1 MNISTCIT
9 SSLQQH
15 LAFSALGSQDLVALI
30 HPALVVIFVFPMV
43 GIVTNFAWQ
52 TRQRRLAAKKDKN
65 KIPAIVGREHV
76 KVGRWLAS
84 SVVVVSL
91 IALAY
96 SIIYKSFIK
105 KGLWTKNNPQ
115 AILILLMFA
124 ATIASLV
131 LLLRAKPKLW
141 RGVFATLTGMGIVII
156 GEQEGVWR
164 LADEWYWSHHYFGIT
179 VSLLMILSIAIVDD
193 IYRSLAMRN
202 LHIILNCLALL
213 LFIGQGVTGA
223 RDLLEIPP
231 VGKKKPKKAEVEVV
245 APVKVS
251 QLIEGNTIDKVYHAP
266 EIESDY

>member
-1 MNISTCIT
+1 MNIHIGESI
-9 SSLQQH
+9 
-15 LAFSALGSQDLVALI
+15 FSQPCLGFTALGSADLMGLI
-30 HPALVVIFVFPMV
+30 HPFLVVVFVFPMV

-65 KIPAIVGREHV
+65 KIPPVVGREHV
-76 KVGRWLAS
+76 KVGRWLAA

-115 AILILLMFA
+115 AVLILLMFA

-141 RGVFATLTGMGIVII
+141 RGVFATLTGMGLVIL

-164 LADEWYWSHHYFGIT
+164 LADEWYWSHHYYGIA
-179 VSLLMILSIAIVDD
+179 VSLLMILSLAIVDD

-202 LHIILNCLALL
+202 LHIILNCLALF
-213 LFIGQGVTGA
+213 LFMGQGLTGA
-223 RDLLEIPP
+223 RDLLEIP
-231 VGKKKPKKAEVEVV
+231 VIGKKKPKKAEVEIVV
-245 APVKVS
+245 PVKVS
-251 QLIEGNTIDKVYHAP
+251 QAIEQNTIYRSPQLTAN
-266 EIESDY
+266 

>member
-1 MNISTCIT
+1 MNTYIGE
-9 SSLQQH
+9 LFPQKY
-15 LAFSALGSQDLVALI
+15 LAFTALGRQDLFSLV

-43 GIVTNFAWQ
+43 GIVTNYAWQ
-52 TRQRRLAAKKDKN
+52 TRQRRLAVKQGKS
-65 KIPAIVGREHV
+65 KIPPTVGREHV
-76 KVGRWLAS
+76 KVGRWLAA

-115 AILILLMFA
+115 AILILLMFI

-141 RGVFATLTGMGIVII
+141 RGVFATLTGMGIIII

-164 LADEWYWSHHYFGIT
+164 LADEWYWSHHYYGIT

-231 VGKKKPKKAEVEVV
+231 VGKKKPKKATIEMVN
-245 APVKVS
+245 PVKS
-251 QLIEGNTIDKVYHAP
+251 QLMQSNIVYRAP
-266 EIESDY
+266 EIS

>member
-1 MNISTCIT
+1 MNTYIGELISTKYF
-9 SSLQQH
+9 
-15 LAFSALGSQDLVALI
+15 AFTALGSEDLVSLI

-65 KIPAIVGREHV
+65 KIPAVVGREHV
-76 KVGRWLAS
+76 RVGRWLAA

-105 KGLWTKNNPQ
+105 NDLWSKNNPQ

-131 LLLRAKPKLW
+131 LLLRARPKLW
-141 RGVFATLTGMGIVII
+141 RGVFATLTGMGLVVL

-164 LADEWYWSHHYFGIT
+164 LADQWYWSHHYYGIA

-202 LHIILNCLALL
+202 LHIVLNCLALL
-213 LFIGQGVTGA
+213 LFIGQGITGA

-231 VGKKKPKKAEVEVV
+231 VGKKPKKASVEMIVP
-245 APVKVS
+245 AKVS
-251 QLIEGNTIDKVYHAP
+251 QLIESDTVERAP
-266 EIESDY
+266 LLNSN

>member
-1 MNISTCIT
+1 MNIYIGE
-9 SSLQQH
+9 LFPQKY
-15 LAFSALGSQDLVALI
+15 LAFTALGRQDLFSLV

-43 GIVTNFAWQ
+43 GIVTNYAWQ
-52 TRQRRLAAKKDKN
+52 TRQRRLAVKQGKS
-65 KIPAIVGREHV
+65 KIPPIVGREHV
-76 KVGRWLAS
+76 KVGRWLAA

-115 AILILLMFA
+115 AILILLMFI

-141 RGVFATLTGMGIVII
+141 RGVFATLTGMGIIII

-164 LADEWYWSHHYFGIT
+164 LADEWYWSHHYYGIT

-231 VGKKKPKKAEVEVV
+231 VGKKKPKKATIEMVN
-245 APVKVS
+245 PVKS
-251 QLIEGNTIDKVYHAP
+251 QLMQSNIVYRAP
-266 EIESDY
+266 EIS

>member
-1 MNISTCIT
+1 MNIHLWATVAQSKY
-9 SSLQQH
+9 
-15 LAFSALGSQDLVALI
+15 LAFTYLGSQDLVALI

-65 KIPAIVGREHV
+65 KIPPTVGREHV
-76 KVGRWLAS
+76 KVGRWLAA

-131 LLLRAKPKLW
+131 LLLQAKPKLW
-141 RGVFATLTGMGIVII
+141 RGVFATLTGMGLVII

-164 LADEWYWSHHYFGIT
+164 LADEWYWSHHYYGIA
-179 VSLLMILSIAIVDD
+179 VSLLMIMSIAILDD

-202 LHIILNCLALL
+202 LHIALNCLALL
-213 LFIGQGVTGA
+213 LFIGQGLTGA

-231 VGKKKPKKAEVEVV
+231 VGKKKPKKAAVEMI
-245 APVKVS
+245 APAQTA
-251 QLIEGNTIDKVYHAP
+251 QLIDRDNIKRAP
-266 EIESDY
+266 QIQPFER

>member
-1 MNISTCIT
+1 MNTCIWN
-9 SSLQQH
+9 SIAPQKY
-15 LAFSALGSQDLVALI
+15 LAFTNLGSEDLVSLI

-76 KVGRWLAS
+76 RIGRWLAA
-84 SVVVVSL
+84 SVVVASL

-96 SIIYKSFIK
+96 SIVYKSFIK
-105 KGLWTKNNPQ
+105 QGLWTKNNSQ
-115 AILILLMFA
+115 AVLILLMFA

-131 LLLRAKPKLW
+131 LLLRARPKLW
-141 RGVFATLTGMGIVII
+141 RGIFATLTGMGLVII

-164 LADEWYWSHHYFGIT
+164 LADEWYWSHHYFGIA

-193 IYRSLAMRN
+193 IYRSVAVRN
-202 LHIILNCLALL
+202 VHIILNCLALL

-231 VGKKKPKKAEVEVV
+231 VGKKKPKKASVEMVT
-245 APVKVS
+245 PVKVS
-251 QLIEGNTIDKVYHAP
+251 QLIEDTVYQAP
-266 EIESDY
+266 KIQPD